1 MDTPSVYNVILALVR
16 MNGGVFRGKT
26 NVHKNLYLIGEMLRS
41 SGVEVPYKFRPYY
54 YGPYSADISDALDL
68 LVGGSLLQAN
78 DIELSRDE
86 SIEIK
91 QTLYQLT
98 ERGKEAADAAIE
110 PFSDFF
116 DSFRSC
122 FDVIC
127 NTGHHETTRIMATA
141 AKIKLILSREKDKPF
156 NNDDLKSKASDFGW
170 KLNGKDIS
178 ASINVLKATG
188 LAKTRSRLS

>member
-1 MDTPSVYNVILALVR
+1 MDIPSVYNVILALVR

-26 NVHKNLYLIGEMLRS
+26 NVHKNLYLIREMLRS

-68 LVGGSLLQAN
+68 LVGGGLLQASN
-78 DIELSRDE
+78 IELSRDE

-91 QTLYQLT
+91 QTLYELT
-98 ERGKEAADAAIE
+98 ERGKETANAATE

-116 DSFRSC
+116 HSFRSC
-122 FDVIC
+122 FDVIR

-156 NNDDLKSKASDFGW
+156 NHDALKSKANGFGW

-178 ASINVLKATG
+178 ASIDILETTG
-188 LAKTRSRLS
+188 LAKSCSKSR